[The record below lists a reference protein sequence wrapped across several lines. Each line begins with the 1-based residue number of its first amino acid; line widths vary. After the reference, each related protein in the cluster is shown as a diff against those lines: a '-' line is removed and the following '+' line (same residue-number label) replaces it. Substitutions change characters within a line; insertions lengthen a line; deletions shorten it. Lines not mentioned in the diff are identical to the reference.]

1 MQYSNQY
8 LMNKKTQK
16 VFGVK
21 ENAVLVKE
29 QQNLL

>member
-1 MQYSNQY
+1 
-8 LMNKKTQK
+8 MNKKTQK

-29 QQNLL
+29 QQNLLW